1 MKKNVRKDKD
11 MGEDWEKRQH
21 EKECGKRKKKT
32 CKTIGKKKRV
42 ILDKIFVTL

>member
-21 EKECGKRKKKT
+21 EKECGKRKKKRARQLE
-32 CKTIGKKKRV
+32 KKKGN
-42 ILDKIFVTL
+42 FG